1 MPFKRTLAPALLA
14 LAVCSAPLAASAQ
27 NFSDAQR
34 GEIETI
40 IKNYLVTHPEVLEE
54 ASAELSK
61 RQQAAEAE
69 KHANAVAENAKTLF
83 NSPRGI
89 TLGNQNGDVNF
100 VEFFD
105 YNCGYCKHAMGD
117 MLSLLKS
124 DPKLR
129 VVLKEFPVLGPGS
142 VGPLRLQSRSAC
154 RIRAARSISTSTRSY
169 WVDVDRPTRLARWPR
184 RRTPVSTSPVSRR
197 I

>member
-83 NSPRGI
+83 N
-89 TLGNQNGDVNF
+89 
-100 VEFFD
+100 
-105 YNCGYCKHAMGD
+105 C
-117 MLSLLKS
+117 
-124 DPKLR
+124 
-129 VVLKEFPVLGPGS
+129 
-142 VGPLRLQSRSAC
+142 
-154 RIRAARSISTSTRSY
+154 RAASPSATRTATSISSSSSITTAAIASTPWAICFRC
-169 WVDVDRPTRLARWPR
+169 
-184 RRTPVSTSPVSRR
+184 
-197 I
+197 